1 MACMDLV
8 VMDMNRRITE
18 RVTGIV
24 ISDVG
29 QVVPQVG
36 DTTDFKGRNYRVD
49 SRHVPLGG
57 FGQVVT
63 IFLVEV

>member
-1 MACMDLV
+1 MDLV
-8 VMDMNRRITE
+8 VMDRNRRTTDK
-18 RVTGIV
+18 VTGIV
-24 ISDVG
+24 ISDAG

-57 FGQVVT
+57 FGQVIT
-63 IFLVEV
+63 IFLVEI